1 MSVSTCKK
9 AINFDLDTNALK
21 INYGGSNYREAYI
34 DIETFMEHNG
44 FEHRQWSGYISKYEM
59 STQDIQ
65 MIVINMGKTF
75 SWLGSC
81 VKKV

>member
-44 FEHRQWSGYISKYEM
+44 FEHRQWSGYFL
-59 STQDIQ
+59 Q
-65 MIVINMGKTF
+65 
-75 SWLGSC
+75 LL
-81 VKKV
+81 VKIFFKMRPSALTYGIEIRYHNPCKK

>member
-44 FEHRQWSGYISKYEM
+44 FEHRQWGIY
-59 STQDIQ
+59 Q
-65 MIVINMGKTF
+65 NMK
-75 SWLGSC
+75 
-81 VKKV
+81 